1 MPFGAPPREPRAS
14 HAPESAPHDV
24 AFATLMRH
32 DLEEMLFRLA
42 ERAHGEPKLRARLV
56 TAIRLVMRASIAEK
70 ARGRD
75 GLYQSLR
82 GIARRWARWRAPRLM
97 RALDVDPRDARDL
110 GRIQDWEDE
119 LLGVTG
125 HWVPGATDGCAIKRE
140 TACPFADLAAKDPE
154 ICTELVHELE
164 SETFRALNP
173 AYRLVPLTT
182 LLSKGAAHCEF
193 RHEIRDSA
201 AADLSAPVA
210 EEMNQRDG
218 T

>member
-1 MPFGAPPREPRAS
+1 M
-14 HAPESAPHDV
+14 
-24 AFATLMRH
+24 AFHTLMRR

-42 ERAHGEPKLRARLV
+42 EHAHGEPKLRARLV
-56 TAIRLVMRASIAEK
+56 KSIRLVMRASIAEK

-82 GIARRWARWRAPRLM
+82 GVATRWARWRAPRLM
-97 RALDVDPRDARDL
+97 RALDIDPRDARDL

-125 HWVPGATDGCAIKRE
+125 HWVPGATKRCATKRE
-140 TACPFADLAAKDPE
+140 TACPFADLAAKDPA

-164 SETFRALNP
+164 SETFRVLNP

-193 RHEIRDSA
+193 RHELIE
-201 AADLSAPVA
+201 VA
-210 EEMNQRDG
+210 EETALAQGSEEMNQRDG

>member
-1 MPFGAPPREPRAS
+1 
-14 HAPESAPHDV
+14 
-24 AFATLMRH
+24 
-32 DLEEMLFRLA
+32 MLFRLA
-42 ERAHGEPKLRARLV
+42 EHAHGEPKLRARFV
-56 TAIRLVMRASIAEK
+56 RAIRLVMRASIAEK

-82 GIARRWARWRAPRLM
+82 GVARRWARWRAPRLM
-97 RALDVDPRDARDL
+97 RALGVDPDDARSL

-125 HWVPGATDGCAIKRE
+125 HWEAGASKACATKRE
-140 TACPFADLAAKDPE
+140 TACPFADLAARDPA

-173 AYRLVPLTT
+173 RYRLVPLTT
-182 LLSKGAAHCEF
+182 LLSKGADHCAF
-193 RHEIRDSA
+193 RHE
-201 AADLSAPVA
+201 LAPAEV
-210 EEMNQRDG
+210 EEMNPPGG